1 MTNIYVVFNTE
12 THTPLFSFKTAAEA
26 YQYLE
31 DTIIDERNNELSM
44 IRLDRSMAAQD
55 KNKAIEK
62 TENIYDTAFN
72 RLESSYKWF
81 CNSDLLEYFEVD
93 EYIVYEVPIDEGRI

>member
-1 MTNIYVVFNTE
+1 MKNIYVVFNAE
-12 THTPLFSFKTAAEA
+12 THTPVFSFKTATEA

-44 IRLDRSMAAQD
+44 IRLDQSMAAQD

-62 TENIYDTAFN
+62 TERIYDTALN

-81 CNSDLLEYFEVD
+81 CNSEFLEYFEVD